1 MKYLQG
7 IVGSMVSTMAV
18 DPEKAI
24 LATILT
30 VVGGGLIFIVRN
42 RESVKGLFSYG
53 RNKGKSR
60 FLWMHKAMLIAFMDG
75 LIVLSSYF
83 MALLMRFD
91 FIFSQIPQ
99 EYIAGYLWS
108 MPFWI
113 TSTIVVFYVFRL
125 YHSVWRLASISEL
138 QMCISAYAALII
150 VYGLGILFMQLRMP
164 RSYYFMGYILCFLL
178 TTGLRFSY
186 RMLRYY
192 AGQREQ
198 GDYLDRIMVIGA
210 GNAGQAL
217 IRELINN
224 RRMNVKIC
232 CVIDD
237 NPNKLGRVL

>member
-1 MKYLQG
+1 
-7 IVGSMVSTMAV
+7 
-18 DPEKAI
+18 
-24 LATILT
+24 
-30 VVGGGLIFIVRN
+30 
-42 RESVKGLFSYG
+42 
-53 RNKGKSR
+53 
-60 FLWMHKAMLIAFMDG
+60 
-75 LIVLSSYF
+75 
-83 MALLMRFD
+83 
-91 FIFSQIPQ
+91 
-99 EYIAGYLWS
+99 
-108 MPFWI
+108 
-113 TSTIVVFYVFRL
+113 
-125 YHSVWRLASISEL
+125 
-138 QMCISAYAALII
+138 
-150 VYGLGILFMQLRMP
+150 MQLRMP

-237 NPNKLGRVL
+237 NPNKLGRVLEGIPIVGNRYKILEIVKRYKINRIIYAIPANLYIHSPIINQFSNQCLPCISRPNNHNTVKVVALFTLSCIIPKHPIRKTQSCGQEKTENISHEIIRSRHAKLHEQNT